1 MADKLTLEVV
11 TPERLLIS
19 EQVDEVV
26 VPGLDGELGILPDHA
41 AMVSR
46 LSPAGILKYKTG
58 DKTGVLSI
66 IGGFVEVANN
76 KVSVLAEVSEHPQD
90 IDVSR
95 AKSAMERA
103 QKRLSA
109 ADRDPD
115 IDIKRASI
123 ALERAM
129 IRLQVAGQS
138 GPSI

>member
-19 EQVDEVV
+19 EPVDEVI
-26 VPGLDGELGILPDHA
+26 VPGLDGELGILPHHA

-46 LSPAGILKYKTG
+46 LSPAGVLKYREG

-66 IGGFVEVANN
+66 IGGFVEVANE
-76 KVSVLAEVSEHPQD
+76 KVSVLAEVSERPQD
-90 IDVSR
+90 IDVER
-95 AKSAMERA
+95 AKGARDRA
-103 QKRLSA
+103 QKRLSS

-129 IRLQVAGQS
+129 IRLQIAGQ
-138 GPSI
+138 PQI

>member
-11 TPERLLIS
+11 TPERLLMS
-19 EQVDEVV
+19 EPVDEVV

-46 LSPAGILKYKTG
+46 LSDAGILKYKNG

-76 KVSVLAEVSEHPQD
+76 KVSVLAEVSEKPQD
-90 IDVSR
+90 IDVNR
-95 AKSAMERA
+95 AKSALEKA

-115 IDIKRASI
+115 IDIKRAAI

-129 IRLQVAGQS
+129 IRLEIAGQM
-138 GPSI
+138 